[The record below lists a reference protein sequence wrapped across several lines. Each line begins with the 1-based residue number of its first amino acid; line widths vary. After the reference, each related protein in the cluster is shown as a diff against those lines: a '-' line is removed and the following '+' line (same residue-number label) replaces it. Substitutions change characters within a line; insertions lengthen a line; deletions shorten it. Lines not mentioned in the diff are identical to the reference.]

1 VMEVACIGVPN
12 EKSTEM
18 VKIFVV
24 KKDPTLTAE
33 RILAYCRENLTGYK
47 VPKMIEFRDELP
59 KSNVGKILRRPLRDE
74 EMEKLK
80 K

>member
-1 VMEVACIGVPN
+1 VACVGVPDP
-12 EKSTEM
+12 KSTET

-24 KKDPTLTAE
+24 KKDPALTE
-33 RILAYCRENLTGYK
+33 ETIRTFCRENLTSYK
-47 VPKMIEFRDELP
+47 VPRLIEFRSELP

-74 EMEKLK
+74 EIEKQK